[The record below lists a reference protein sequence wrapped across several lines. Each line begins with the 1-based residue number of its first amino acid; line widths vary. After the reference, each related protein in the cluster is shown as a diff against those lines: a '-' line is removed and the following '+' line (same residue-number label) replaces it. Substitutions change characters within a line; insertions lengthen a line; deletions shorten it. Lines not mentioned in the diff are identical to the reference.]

1 MGANALLK
9 KAENFKT
16 VKNKRKVYRIMQ
28 IFRTIIKEDGIAN
41 LANIEYTLFYILNKA
56 VQLNP
61 GLKYILLDRI
71 IQSNKTY

>member
-56 VQLNP
+56 VQLDL
-61 GLKYILLDRI
+61 GLGYALLDQI
-71 IQSNKTY
+71 IQFNKTY